1 MWRLTIE
8 LIWIGFKSLFATPNR
23 QRINIVTGIITYI
36 IIPVTIIIS
45 SWASCVTINQNLISD
60 ILTIISI
67 FLAITL
73 GVSFIVPE
81 KLSKRIEGDISQN
94 ESDVNARIRYK
105 NFCTIFIKRLTFV
118 LVLSVLLIILTII
131 MQIFPTWLTIPLSSI
146 ILGLFTLSI
155 LSILKLIIDIYIFL
169 INDISET

>member
-73 GVSFIVPE
+73 GV
-81 KLSKRIEGDISQN
+81 
-94 ESDVNARIRYK
+94 
-105 NFCTIFIKRLTFV
+105 IFIDRK
-118 LVLSVLLIILTII
+118 SVV
-131 MQIFPTWLTIPLSSI
+131 
-146 ILGLFTLSI
+146 
-155 LSILKLIIDIYIFL
+155 
-169 INDISET
+169 